1 MNDKPLES
9 VTASVL
15 VHEGGSYRVD
25 KGKPVKTA
33 SSQVEKQEVAPA
45 AQTEKEA
52 KK

>member
-25 KGKPVKTA
+25 KGKPVKVKP
-33 SSQVEKQEVAPA
+33 VEPVVNQAD
-45 AQTEKEA
+45 KEG